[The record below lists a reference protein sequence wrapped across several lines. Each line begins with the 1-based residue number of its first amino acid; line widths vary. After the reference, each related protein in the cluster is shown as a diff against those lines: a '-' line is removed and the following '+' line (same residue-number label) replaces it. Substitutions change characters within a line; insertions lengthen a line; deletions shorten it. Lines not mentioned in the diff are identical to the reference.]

1 MPHSHPAFSSVTL
14 GVSHKQMVVDH
25 SLMRR
30 LLGVML
36 VACLLTLSA
45 RTPADELERIVAVAQ
60 GGATDLALRLLAKQQ
75 PSPDQLN
82 EWMRWEKQRLEILA
96 QTRQWSE
103 IGKRVDELP
112 RDLPPS
118 FVQWAREQAA
128 HAQLSAE
135 DGTAARKYL
144 RELIWETPADA
155 KQFAE
160 WRQLIIRSYLL
171 DNNISD
177 AHNALLRY
185 KQDYRADTDAWR
197 HLHASVLLR
206 AGRNKAAFDVL
217 QDTQSLQGKILR
229 ALAGLR
235 SGVYQAA
242 AVKAAAMQLV
252 QATQRKPELQQQA
265 WALVAEA
272 AARAGDDVYR
282 VIALEQAIT
291 LSAHST
297 PSEGI
302 FTINADDLWQAY
314 EWLAETLG
322 NRIRLLVGND
332 QAWFDQARD
341 FEKEEK
347 IYARALYGFIAQ
359 RGAAA
364 AARREAHKRLTDS
377 LLAEHREAVVEWL
390 YIRSKRFAKL
400 ETIPDTV
407 RYKLADMALRRGEL
421 HFAARLL
428 RGLDQPPEGE
438 DPDQWSLRRA
448 RIMVYAGDFKGA
460 ALVLSNILASKRA
473 IGPKFADRYL
483 QVVFDLQAVKKHA
496 EAYVL
501 LESLYSLVD
510 QPQQQREILF
520 WMADSKAAL
529 GEHEAAAELYLRSA
543 NHPPGEGKDIWG
555 QSARFRAAEA
565 LSNGGLVADARG
577 VYRKLLAETADPRRR
592 AVIERQLQ
600 QLWLREQQTTA
611 Q

>member
-1 MPHSHPAFSSVTL
+1 
-14 GVSHKQMVVDH
+14 MVVDH

-30 LLGVML
+30 LLGLML
-36 VACLLTLSA
+36 LTCLLTLSA
-45 RTPADELERIVAVAQ
+45 RALADELERIVAVAQ

-75 PSPDQLN
+75 PSPEQPE

-96 QTRQWSE
+96 ETRQWSE
-103 IGKRVDELP
+103 IGKRVDQLP
-112 RDLPPS
+112 QDLPPS

-128 HAQLSAE
+128 NAQLSAE
-135 DGTAARKYL
+135 DGTAARMYL
-144 RELIWETPADA
+144 RRLIWETPANA
-155 KQFAE
+155 KQFAQ

-171 DNNISD
+171 DNNVAD
-177 AHNALLRY
+177 AHSALLRY
-185 KQDYRADTDAWR
+185 KQDYRADNDAWR

-235 SGVYQAA
+235 SGIYQAP
-242 AVKAAAMQLV
+242 AVKAQGMKLVEAA
-252 QATQRKPELQQQA
+252 QRKRELQQKA

-291 LSAHST
+291 LSGDST
-297 PSEGI
+297 ASDGI
-302 FTINADDLWQAY
+302 FTVNADDLWQAY

-322 NRIRLLVGND
+322 NRMRLLVGND
-332 QAWFDQARD
+332 QAWFEQARD

-347 IYARALYGFIAQ
+347 IYARALYAFIGQ
-359 RGAAA
+359 RGADP

-400 ETIPDTV
+400 EAIPDTV
-407 RYKLADMALRRGEL
+407 RYKLADMALKRREL

-428 RGLDQPPEGE
+428 KGLDQPPEGE

-460 ALVLSNILASKRA
+460 ALVLSNILGSKRA
-473 IGPKFADRYL
+473 LGPTFADRYL

-510 QPQQQREILF
+510 QPQQRREILF

-543 NHPPGEGKDIWG
+543 NHAPGEGKDIWG

>member
-1 MPHSHPAFSSVTL
+1 
-14 GVSHKQMVVDH
+14 MVVDH
-25 SLMRR
+25 TLMRR
-30 LLGVML
+30 RLGLMLL
-36 VACLLTLSA
+36 ACLLTLSA
-45 RTPADELERIVAVAQ
+45 RAPADELERIVAVAQ

-75 PSPDQLN
+75 PSPEQPE

-96 QTRQWSE
+96 QTRQWPK
-103 IGKRVDELP
+103 IGKRVDQLP
-112 RDLPPS
+112 QDLPPS

-128 HAQLSAE
+128 NAQLSAE

-144 RELIWETPADA
+144 RRLIWETPADA

-171 DNNISD
+171 DNNIAD

-185 KQDYRADTDAWR
+185 KQDYRADNDAWR

-235 SGVYQAA
+235 SGIYQAP
-242 AVKAAAMQLV
+242 AVKAQGMKLV
-252 QATQRKPELQQQA
+252 GVAQRKPELQQKA

-272 AARAGDDVYR
+272 AAREGDDVYR

-291 LSAHST
+291 LSGNST
-297 PSEGI
+297 AASDGI
-302 FTINADDLWQAY
+302 FAVNADDLWQAY

-322 NRIRLLVGND
+322 NRMRLLVGND
-332 QAWFDQARD
+332 RAWFEQARD

-347 IYARALYGFIAQ
+347 IYARALYAFIAQ
-359 RGAAA
+359 RGAEP

-400 ETIPDTV
+400 EAIPETV
-407 RYKLADMALRRGEL
+407 RYKLADMALKRGEL

-428 RGLDQPPEGE
+428 KGLDQPPEGE

-460 ALVLSNILASKRA
+460 ALVLSNILSSKHA
-473 IGPKFADRYL
+473 LGPKFADRYL
-483 QVVFDLQAVKKHA
+483 QVVFDLQAVGKHA

-600 QLWLREQQTTA
+600 QLWLREQQTTT

>member
-1 MPHSHPAFSSVTL
+1 
-14 GVSHKQMVVDH
+14 
-25 SLMRR
+25 MRR
-30 LLGVML
+30 VLGLMLL
-36 VACLLTLSA
+36 ACLMTLSA
-45 RTPADELERIVAVAQ
+45 RAPADELERIVAVAQ
-60 GGATDLALRLLAKQQ
+60 GGAADLALRLLAKQQ
-75 PSPDQLN
+75 PSPEQTE
-82 EWMRWEKQRLEILA
+82 EWMRWEKQRLSILTD
-96 QTRQWSE
+96 TRQWSE
-103 IGKRVDELP
+103 IGKRVDQLP
-112 RDLPPS
+112 QDLPPS

-128 HAQLSAE
+128 NAQLSAE

-144 RELIWETPADA
+144 RQLIWETPADA
-155 KQFAE
+155 KQFAQ

-171 DNNISD
+171 DNNITD
-177 AHNALLRY
+177 AHSALLRY
-185 KQDYRADTDAWR
+185 KQDYRADNDAWR

-229 ALAGLR
+229 ELAGLR
-235 SGVYQAA
+235 SGIYQAP
-242 AVKAAAMQLV
+242 AVKAQGLKLV
-252 QATQRKPELQQQA
+252 QATKRKRELQQKA

-291 LSAHST
+291 LSGDST
-297 PSEGI
+297 ASDGI
-302 FTINADDLWQAY
+302 FTVNPDDLWQAY

-322 NRIRLLVGND
+322 NRMRLLVGND
-332 QAWFDQARD
+332 QAWFEQAHD

-347 IYARALYGFIAQ
+347 TYARALYAFIAQ
-359 RGAAA
+359 RGAEP

-377 LLAEHREAVVEWL
+377 LLAEHREAVVESL
-390 YIRSKRFAKL
+390 YIRSKRFANL
-400 ETIPDTV
+400 QAIPDTV
-407 RYKLADMALRRGEL
+407 RYKLADMALKRREL

-428 RGLDQPPEGE
+428 QGLDQPPEGE
-438 DPDQWSLRRA
+438 DPDQWLLRRA

-460 ALVLSNILASKRA
+460 ALLLSNILSSKRA
-473 IGPKFADRYL
+473 LGPTFADRYL
-483 QVVFDLQAVKKHA
+483 QVVFDLQAVNKHA

-520 WMADSKAAL
+520 WMADSKEAL
-529 GEHEAAAELYLRSA
+529 GDHEAAAELYLRSA

-555 QSARFRAAEA
+555 QSARFRAAES

-600 QLWLREQQTTA
+600 QLWLREQQSTA